1 MIHRRRTIG
10 LGFLGLFI
18 MLLCAGSTLGSEA
31 VGHNLKEPKRST
43 TRDDI
48 NSRIGVAKS
57 GLPVS
62 FPIVNPAVGNA
73 ENLGDLTYTNFSIA
87 FWESRLKPVDWKLL
101 PVIPRISVTAG
112 EILQDGLS
120 KGNNPRAFSTIGDC
134 QSYPAVF
141 MGIFDKPGTYE
152 LASDEGYLQESITYF
167 AGSFARNSASTN
179 NGFSVA
185 SVLSPLWAK
194 PEYCEPNENALEC
207 EFRIHRPIA
216 VFINLGTNWQPNGD
230 ITLEDYLREIVEL
243 AIDRGVLPILS
254 TKGDNIEG
262 NHKVNEGIAKV
273 ASEYDIP
280 LWNFWRSI
288 QYLSGHGIDKDR
300 GGNYLSVA
308 AWNMRSYS
316 GLRMLHAIH
325 VELMGLHGASS
336 D

>member
-1 MIHRRRTIG
+1 MKNSDSSIMYLRRSLYQPRNSVRE
-10 LGFLGLFI
+10 
-18 MLLCAGSTLGSEA
+18 GS
-31 VGHNLKEPKRST
+31 HNLQIKILCLDSIF
-43 TRDDI
+43 I
-48 NSRIGVAKS
+48 NVISSK
-57 GLPVS
+57 
-62 FPIVNPAVGNA
+62 PIMREWMACIIEMNTQ
-73 ENLGDLTYTNFSIA
+73 EFIILMITFL
-87 FWESRLKPVDWKLL
+87 
-101 PVIPRISVTAG
+101 VINV
-112 EILQDGLS
+112 
-120 KGNNPRAFSTIGDC
+120 
-134 QSYPAVF
+134 
-141 MGIFDKPGTYE
+141 
-152 LASDEGYLQESITYF
+152 
-167 AGSFARNSASTN
+167 
-179 NGFSVA
+179 
-185 SVLSPLWAK
+185 
-194 PEYCEPNENALEC
+194 
-207 EFRIHRPIA
+207 

-230 ITLEDYLREIVEL
+230 ITREDYLREIVEL